1 MNKKPKC
8 SSDTKCR
15 RGNRRKFQC
24 GALDEINQL
33 GFSRQVKL
41 SWKRCG
47 WWGDP
52 AGGCSLEAGGR
63 GAFCLRGLVT
73 KPGTSCSIVACSK
86 MLIMEKRSWYWFYST
101 KSSLVFPQKDSVQ
114 PSGSSIPHGR
124 RLWSVCSDSPKD
136 QPLQDLSVEG
146 RAAPGFPIV
155 KKYQSGWALTGL
167 EGMDLL

>member
-1 MNKKPKC
+1 MNKKPNVLQIQNAEEET
-8 SSDTKCR
+8 DE
-15 RGNRRKFQC
+15 KFQY

-33 GFSRQVKL
+33 GFSRWEKL
-41 SWKRCG
+41 SWKRWG
-47 WWGDP
+47 WWGDT

-86 MLIMEKRSWYWFYST
+86 VLTMEKRSWYWFSST
-101 KSSLVFPQKDSVQ
+101 KSSLVFSQKDSVQ

-146 RAAPGFPIV
+146 RTALGFPIINIKV
-155 KKYQSGWALTGL
+155 GGP
-167 EGMDLL
+167 

>member
-15 RGNRRKFQC
+15 RGNRRKVSVWCPWWNKPAGLFQ
-24 GALDEINQL
+24 AEKAQL
-33 GFSRQVKL
+33 EKVGLVGRPSR
-41 SWKRCG
+41 G
-47 WWGDP
+47 

-86 MLIMEKRSWYWFYST
+86 VLTMEKRSWYWFSST
-101 KSSLVFPQKDSVQ
+101 KSSLVFSQKDSVQ
-114 PSGSSIPHGR
+114 PTGSSIPQGR
-124 RLWSVCSDSPKD
+124 KLWSVCSGSPKD

-146 RAAPGFPIV
+146 RSAPGFPIINIKV
-155 KKYQSGWALTGL
+155 GGP
-167 EGMDLL
+167 